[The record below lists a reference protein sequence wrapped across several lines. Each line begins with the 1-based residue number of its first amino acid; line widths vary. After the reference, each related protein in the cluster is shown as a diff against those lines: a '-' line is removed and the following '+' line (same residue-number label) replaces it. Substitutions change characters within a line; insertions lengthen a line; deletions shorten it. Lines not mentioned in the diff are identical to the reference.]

1 MEAHAQGPSLAA
13 RRKARSA
20 QPPAAANP
28 VAHRENFRHLETQ
41 LSFSL
46 YAMDRACQ
54 SQTPSSSRGDC
65 LQRQTLLAS
74 AKGVSDGTG
83 LAGGVAKPLL
93 CKARDRGAI
102 APRGAILHQKPRKLP
117 TFARRFKPPRSASTL
132 PRAPV
137 SFHVKHFATIA
148 PIIYSPV
155 CSCEARAKTLD
166 FGAGVFERSSRRRIG
181 NPK

>member
-137 SFHVKHFATIA
+137 SFHVKRDRHRSRNIL
-148 PIIYSPV
+148 V
-155 CSCEARAKTLD
+155 RLTLD
-166 FGAGVFERSSRRRIG
+166 MIVHKQGAAMVFWRDLLSGSR
-181 NPK
+181 